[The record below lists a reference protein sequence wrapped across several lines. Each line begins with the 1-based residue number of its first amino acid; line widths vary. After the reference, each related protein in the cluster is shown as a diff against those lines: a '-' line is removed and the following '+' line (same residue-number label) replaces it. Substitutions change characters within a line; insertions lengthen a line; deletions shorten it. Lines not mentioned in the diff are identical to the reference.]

1 MARTNAE
8 RQRAFRQRH
17 LVEVDGSRAR
27 LNLIVEAD
35 AALALRR
42 LAAHGGHTQADVLR
56 GLLLEAN
63 KLAVAALNDAEW
75 KAYHDVT
82 Q

>member
-1 MARTNAE
+1 MAKTNAE
-8 RQRAFRQRH
+8 RQRAYRRRH
-17 LVEVDGSRAR
+17 LVDVDGSRAR

-42 LAAHGGHTQADVLR
+42 LAAHLGQTQAAVLR
-56 GLLLEAN
+56 ELLLAAN
-63 KLAVAALNDAEW
+63 KRTVARMEATDW

-82 Q
+82 A